1 MRISQAAAAA
11 VLKLLELLQ
20 PLPDG
25 LALLAYPLHGAG
37 AQPGDLLLDA
47 VAELLLLL
55 LLLLA
60 AGGRSGLVVDGSRVA
75 EDAPAAARGAGKVG
89 VEAP

>member
-1 MRISQAAAAA
+1 M
-11 VLKLLELLQ
+11 
-20 PLPDG
+20 
-25 LALLAYPLHGAG
+25 
-37 AQPGDLLLDA
+37 
-47 VAELLLLL
+47 AELLLL

-89 VEAP
+89 VEAPQLSRKKENYTDISKLKEDYSVYAK